1 MKEPLNAP
9 SLHLNVP
16 RQRRQWSSYS
26 LKGPRRLRDR
36 PHSSRRPR
44 HGEKRSWSQGDA
56 ERPSPRLPS
65 TGEGAERTRNKQA
78 AYRSAHRPSGQPTT
92 REEPRGKATW
102 WHSLART
109 RAKPA
114 REGQRRPLPPPSPL
128 GRERV
133 KDSRQTAQRLSAGPG
148 AA

>member
-1 MKEPLNAP
+1 MKEPLNAA

-44 HGEKRSWSQGDA
+44 HGEKRSCSQGDA
-56 ERPSPRLPS
+56 ERPSPRLRS
-65 TGEGAERTRNKQA
+65 TGEGAERARSSKQPVGELI
-78 AYRSAHRPSGQPTT
+78 AHRGSLRPVKS
-92 REEPRGKATW
+92 RRGKAPATLLR
-102 WHSLART
+102 LART

-114 REGQRRPLPPPSPL
+114 REGLR
-128 GRERV
+128 
-133 KDSRQTAQRLSAGPG
+133 RLSNALRIVGKPLRG
-148 AA
+148 CPQDQVPQSLTA